1 MAVYKVPQDVEAED
15 KLIGW
20 LSFRQFIYLGIAVGS
35 GILGFFFFQISPVL
49 VLIPLPFF
57 VLFGTLALPIRKDQ
71 PLETYLLAIVRFY
84 LKPKVRKW
92 DPDGT
97 ITYVEITAPK
107 LVEQHLAKEY
117 GADTAQERLDYL
129 ARIMDSRGWSYKNVA
144 PNDSSVVQAVASEA
158 TSAIDVLDESAD
170 LSKNFDALIARKD
183 QERRQEAIAR
193 MQKAQ
198 APTTPSAPPA
208 IGPVRASDDNIPTPV
223 FNPYPK
229 AMHQKIILP
238 MEEQQRLAAAQAA
251 TQKARA
257 AATPPAPKPAQVSP
271 ELIRLANTDTLSVS
285 TIAREAKRLADQGN
299 GEVEIKLH

>member
-20 LSFRQFIYLGIAVGS
+20 LSFRQFIYLGISVGS
-35 GILGFFFFQISPVL
+35 AILGFFFFQISPVL
-49 VLIPLPFF
+49 VLIPLPFIL
-57 VLFGTLALPIRKDQ
+57 LFGILALPIRKDQ

-107 LVEQHLAKEY
+107 LVEQHLAKEF

-129 ARIMDSRGWSYKNVA
+129 ARIMDSRGWSYKNVT
-144 PNDSSVVQAVASEA
+144 PNDSSVMQAVASEA
-158 TSAIDVLDESAD
+158 TNAIDVLDESAN

-183 QERRQEAIAR
+183 QERRQEAITR
-193 MQKAQ
+193 MQHAQ
-198 APTTPSAPPA
+198 QPALPSAPPH
-208 IGPVRASDDNIPTPV
+208 IGPARASDDNIPTPV
-223 FNPYPK
+223 FNPYPN

-238 MEEQQRLAAAQAA
+238 MEDQQRLAA
-251 TQKARA
+251 QKARA
-257 AATPPAPKPAQVSP
+257 AATTPIQPAPKPQVSP
-271 ELIRLANTDTLSVS
+271 ELVRLANTDNLSVS
-285 TIAREAKRLADQGN
+285 TIAREAKRLADQDN
-299 GEVEIKLH
+299 SEVEIKLH